1 MKKIILLLAA
11 IAAFSSAMMGAEYK
25 VEIDCNHRSVQ
36 NTDTGNRI
44 TVSFKDF
51 NEKRIQAKYMNG
63 VRNCLVKE
71 AVYSFSFD
79 APPAFL
85 EFMTNGNDAFYI
97 DEFRL
102 YRNGVLV
109 KHEGRDNGRGW
120 CLSTDPGDANGAWRR
135 YVSGGCQTKISFRL
149 GNAPAKPPQR
159 NYQQE
164 CYNRIQGRI
173 PWNRQG
179 NTRWAPENVRRLCQG
194 TRNPNALIACFSAWI
209 NANTTYTRATQI
221 CRANY
226 NSRPQRPQPAQPRNY
241 EQECY
246 NRIQGRIPWNRQG
259 NTRWAPENV
268 RKLCQG
274 TRNPNALIACF
285 SAWINANTIYTRA
298 TQICRANYNSRP
310 QRPRP
315 SRPPQEDQEP
325 FIPKPPPPG
334 TGITNL
340 GPISWSQTLPRRFR
354 GRNQRIKIRCP
365 ANGTL
370 LRITGTFVYTD
381 SSSICTAAMHT
392 GVITKARGG
401 SVTIIPRPGRSSY
414 RGTRR
419 NGMSSLSSGRFD
431 GSFEILG
438 N

>member
-226 NSRPQRPQPAQPRNY
+226 NSRPQRP
-241 EQECY
+241 
-246 NRIQGRIPWNRQG
+246 
-259 NTRWAPENV
+259 
-268 RKLCQG
+268 
-274 TRNPNALIACF
+274 
-285 SAWINANTIYTRA
+285 
-298 TQICRANYNSRP
+298 
-310 QRPRP
+310 RP